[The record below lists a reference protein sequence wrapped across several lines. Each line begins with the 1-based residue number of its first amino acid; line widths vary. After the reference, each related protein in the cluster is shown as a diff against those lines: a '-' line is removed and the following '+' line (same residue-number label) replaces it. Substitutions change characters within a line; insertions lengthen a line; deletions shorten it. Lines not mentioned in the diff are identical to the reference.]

1 MKKRQ
6 RRNTCALAQE
16 QNRVARA
23 MAGRPPKE
31 DNDGED
37 RSDNEQIRLDPYYA
51 FDRCFRQKSNK
62 GARKGKGSRG

>member
-1 MKKRQ
+1 
-6 RRNTCALAQE
+6 
-16 QNRVARA
+16 